1 MEYSMSSA
9 AAAAESDLQLF
20 AGAPS
25 LTEEAYREAASQ
37 LERRLMTSIPG
48 IPMDPALAADLYA
61 GSIQGLPEP
70 GKAISCLHQGA
81 VVDSDALARAGGGL
95 ALDGAAAMA
104 GGCLFELRD
113 AYRNPGAMSFWERIK
128 RLFSVLF
135 SNMKAMVK
143 DKGPMEL
150 CTEAADAMLGL
161 LSGMFRNLKTLLK
174 TLSQGIQQLA
184 SEI

>member
-1 MEYSMSSA
+1 MPCNNRHMEYSMSSA

-70 GKAISCLHQGA
+70 GSAISWQIG
-81 VVDSDALARAGGGL
+81 RAS
-95 ALDGAAAMA
+95 
-104 GGCLFELRD
+104 CR
-113 AYRNPGAMSFWERIK
+113 ER
-128 RLFSVLF
+128 V
-135 SNMKAMVK
+135 
-143 DKGPMEL
+143 
-150 CTEAADAMLGL
+150 
-161 LSGMFRNLKTLLK
+161 
-174 TLSQGIQQLA
+174 
-184 SEI
+184 